1 MTKKGRTIVYKKIT
15 TEEAAAFA
23 NQLAK
28 VNHMGYATA
37 VIDEHWE
44 ADFMFPVSDGKNTG
58 TLRIYERLDDS
69 LGFLVSTRVEITRD
83 PEEIG
88 DFLLKHINTCIDEWV
103 ENGFEAAATGS

>member
-1 MTKKGRTIVYKKIT
+1 MYKKIT

-44 ADFMFPVSDGKNTG
+44 ADFMFPVSDGRTRAHCASMSG
-58 TLRIYERLDDS
+58 SMTLWAS
-69 LGFLVSTRVEITRD
+69 S
-83 PEEIG
+83 
-88 DFLLKHINTCIDEWV
+88 
-103 ENGFEAAATGS
+103 